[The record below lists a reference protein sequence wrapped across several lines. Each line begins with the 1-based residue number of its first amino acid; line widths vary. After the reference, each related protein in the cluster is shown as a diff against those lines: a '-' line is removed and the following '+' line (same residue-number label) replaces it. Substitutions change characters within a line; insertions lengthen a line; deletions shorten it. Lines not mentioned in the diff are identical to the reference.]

1 MSGILR
7 LASGLYVARI
17 SALSIQTRQ
26 RGVRRSMVTRNYRFG
41 IAPGSL
47 YYGAICSYILY
58 AELEFVYFPPTD
70 LRRLGRIWWIGS
82 VFSDQ
87 YSLNTYSI
95 LSLIGFCF
103 AEIKSGKVRKSR
115 KYPDFAVCVARD
127 LLGGLV
133 SSRLFCF
140 FFIFFTFLVLVAL
153 GLGALR
159 PKPDFATRPCVSAK
173 VTWRRRIPI
182 AKIRANYRWAAADPW
197 YTPMV
202 RVGAPVFP
210 RRNISYEQ
218 KTQLRR
224 GLECLRIAG

>member
-140 FFIFFTFLVLVAL
+140 FFIFLRFSYWSHL
-153 GLGALR
+153 GWARCVRSRISR
-159 PKPDFATRPCVSAK
+159 PVRVF
-173 VTWRRRIPI
+173 RRRLPGVDEFPSQRYVRTTDGLQLTPGIL
-182 AKIRANYRWAAADPW
+182 PW
-197 YTPMV
+197 
-202 RVGAPVFP
+202 
-210 RRNISYEQ
+210 SE
-218 KTQLRR
+218 
-224 GLECLRIAG
+224 